1 MRYAVFAFITAMLM
15 LFPGGAIAE
24 DFQEGENVIVA
35 VDIGGQAQK
44 VSQYPISLGLGV
56 VIDTGGT
63 EHEVKIYDAVCQNP
77 NKCDFYSWKTQWVK
91 ESAMIHTPSHDVESN
106 GRRLEKKGI
115 GPDKYNP
122 CQLSCIS
129 FNLGDN

>member
-1 MRYAVFAFITAMLM
+1 MRYAVLAFIAAMAIL
-15 LFPGGAIAE
+15 LPGGATAE

-63 EHEVKIYDAVCQNP
+63 EHEVKIYDPVCQNP
-77 NKCDFYSWKTQWVK
+77 NKCDFYSWKTEWVK
-91 ESAMIHTPSHDVESN
+91 ESMMIHTPSHDVESN
-106 GRRLEKKGI
+106 ARRLEKKGL
-115 GPDKYNP
+115 GPDKYNA
-122 CQLSCIS
+122 CQLNCIS
-129 FNLGDN
+129 FYLGDI